1 MKHSSLHSLLHQGAT
16 EPCVKLSTEAKN
28 LGQEFIQSNYLMNNC
43 SPNKLQYKEPESPPP
58 PVPYYFSHTWPFS
71 SKSCHFSICSLT
83 ELPAWPTSLHS
94 RHDEWGTLWGGGRT
108 DRRRVIQIL
117 SVCASLFVFISHSD
131 STTRKQAERLK
142 RFPQKPP
149 NKNMSASVKNKS

>member
-1 MKHSSLHSLLHQGAT
+1 
-16 EPCVKLSTEAKN
+16 
-28 LGQEFIQSNYLMNNC
+28 MNNC

-58 PVPYYFSHTWPFS
+58 LLL
-71 SKSCHFSICSLT
+71 SLT
-83 ELPAWPTSLHS
+83 IFHTHDHSAQSPATFPSAASQSCQHDRHHS
-94 RHDEWGTLWGGGRT
+94 TADMMSEEPCGEEARRT
-108 DRRRVIQIL
+108 DAGSYRFCL
-117 SVCASLFVFISHSD
+117 SVCLFVCASLFVFISHSD